1 MSFRQFG
8 GINYAPKHNIVAS
21 NYNTSNNL
29 LVTQNIGQPNSYI
42 NFLSDI
48 SGNIIIYGDVDI
60 SGNLNVGGDIDCSG
74 NVDIDGNV
82 DISNNLTVG
91 GNFDCSGN
99 VDISGNLTA
108 YYMFLSSGTIY
119 SDASNAVMPKSY
131 IDLVS
136 TGIKP
141 VGQVVAVS
149 TDPSYGL
156 TTQYPVPIGSN
167 VSPTFQI
174 DGVTLSSG
182 NDVLLNDQINN
193 INNGVY
199 TFTVS
204 AGNGQ
209 FNRSTTKLPTG
220 SDAKGAFISV
230 LNGTVYSRTGWIQT
244 YTDPLTDIATVGT
257 DSLTFNEYYSLNFK
271 AGQGLNTTSGGFNI
285 TYLNVD
291 SSLNFINYLD
301 STSGTLSV
309 GTNSTNVIIGPTG
322 GNPVNFQSL
331 IQSQKG
337 ITGPTGSFQDLT
349 VTNQIKAPGGITG
362 ATGSFQDL
370 IVTGQINIPGGSAS
384 FQNLTVANQ
393 IQAPGGITGGT
404 GSFQNLTVTNQIK
417 APGGITGATGSFQ
430 NLTVA
435 NQIQAPGGITGAT
448 GSFQNLI
455 VTEILTSGNQG
466 GTQGYSS
473 LINGYL
479 DGGENYSGYL
489 AFYSQNGT
497 SLGYIGNIQYNNSTG
512 TQALEFIIENSN
524 SNTFYFEAGS
534 GSNYCGLVLAQSNG
548 LGISSTISTY
558 NGNLTISNN
567 TFGGSISLDT
577 SGNAPL
583 TTNTN
588 VIFNSPLA
596 TPNLFTIFNQADT
609 TAPSGNPNYWYYNPT
624 SFGYWNNG
632 STTGQAQN
640 WYIQNTGVATFS
652 TVTTQSDYRLKK
664 NVKQLDDSFTV
675 DNLAPVEYDINDKH
689 DMGFLAH
696 EVQEHYPFL
705 VDGEKDGDKIQSINY
720 NGFIALLV
728 KEIQNLKKEVE
739 ELKQKIK

>member
-60 SGNLNVGGDIDCSG
+60 SGHLNVGGDIDCSG

-349 VTNQIKAPGGITG
+349 VTNQIQAPGGITG

-370 IVTGQINIPGGSAS
+370 IVTGQINIPGGSA
-384 FQNLTVANQ
+384 
-393 IQAPGGITGGT
+393 
-404 GSFQNLTVTNQIK
+404 
-417 APGGITGATGSFQ
+417 SFQ

-632 STTGQAQN
+632 STTGQVQN

>member
-349 VTNQIKAPGGITG
+349 VTNQIQAPGGITG

-370 IVTGQINIPGGSAS
+370 IVTGQINIPGGSA
-384 FQNLTVANQ
+384 
-393 IQAPGGITGGT
+393 
-404 GSFQNLTVTNQIK
+404 
-417 APGGITGATGSFQ
+417 SFQ

-632 STTGQAQN
+632 STTGQVQN

-652 TVTTQSDYRLKK
+652 TVTTQSDYRLKT

>member
-349 VTNQIKAPGGITG
+349 VTNQIQAPGGITG

-370 IVTGQINIPGGSAS
+370 IVTGQINIPGGSA
-384 FQNLTVANQ
+384 
-393 IQAPGGITGGT
+393 
-404 GSFQNLTVTNQIK
+404 
-417 APGGITGATGSFQ
+417 SFQ

-548 LGISSTISTY
+548 FGISSTISTY

>member
-349 VTNQIKAPGGITG
+349 VTNQIQAPGGITG

-370 IVTGQINIPGGSAS
+370 IVTGQINIPGGSA
-384 FQNLTVANQ
+384 
-393 IQAPGGITGGT
+393 
-404 GSFQNLTVTNQIK
+404 
-417 APGGITGATGSFQ
+417 SFQ

-632 STTGQAQN
+632 STTGQVQN

>member
-1 MSFRQFG
+1 M
-8 GINYAPKHNIVAS
+8 
-21 NYNTSNNL
+21 
-29 LVTQNIGQPNSYI
+29 
-42 NFLSDI
+42 
-48 SGNIIIYGDVDI
+48 IIYGDVDI

-393 IQAPGGITGGT
+393 IQAPGGITG
-404 GSFQNLTVTNQIK
+404 
-417 APGGITGATGSFQ
+417 
-430 NLTVA
+430 
-435 NQIQAPGGITGAT
+435 AT

-632 STTGQAQN
+632 STTGQVQN

>member
-404 GSFQNLTVTNQIK
+404 GSFQNL
-417 APGGITGATGSFQ
+417 
-430 NLTVA
+430 
-435 NQIQAPGGITGAT
+435 
-448 GSFQNLI
+448 I

-632 STTGQAQN
+632 STTGQVQN

>member
-257 DSLTFNEYYSLNFK
+257 DPLTFNEYYSLNFK

-370 IVTGQINIPGGSAS
+370 IVTGQINIPSA
-384 FQNLTVANQ
+384 
-393 IQAPGGITGGT
+393 
-404 GSFQNLTVTNQIK
+404 
-417 APGGITGATGSFQ
+417 SFQ

>member
-1 MSFRQFG
+1 
-8 GINYAPKHNIVAS
+8 
-21 NYNTSNNL
+21 
-29 LVTQNIGQPNSYI
+29 
-42 NFLSDI
+42 
-48 SGNIIIYGDVDI
+48 
-60 SGNLNVGGDIDCSG
+60 
-74 NVDIDGNV
+74 
-82 DISNNLTVG
+82 
-91 GNFDCSGN
+91 
-99 VDISGNLTA
+99 
-108 YYMFLSSGTIY
+108 
-119 SDASNAVMPKSY
+119 MPKSY

-349 VTNQIKAPGGITG
+349 VTNQIQAPGGITG

-370 IVTGQINIPGGSAS
+370 IVTGQINIPGGSA
-384 FQNLTVANQ
+384 
-393 IQAPGGITGGT
+393 
-404 GSFQNLTVTNQIK
+404 
-417 APGGITGATGSFQ
+417 SFQ

-632 STTGQAQN
+632 STTGQVQN

>member
-393 IQAPGGITGGT
+393 IQAPGGITG
-404 GSFQNLTVTNQIK
+404 
-417 APGGITGATGSFQ
+417 
-430 NLTVA
+430 
-435 NQIQAPGGITGAT
+435 AT

-652 TVTTQSDYRLKK
+652 TVTTQSDYRLKT

>member
-349 VTNQIKAPGGITG
+349 VTNQIQAPGGITG

-370 IVTGQINIPGGSAS
+370 IVTGQINIPGGSA
-384 FQNLTVANQ
+384 
-393 IQAPGGITGGT
+393 
-404 GSFQNLTVTNQIK
+404 
-417 APGGITGATGSFQ
+417 SFQ